1 MEWALRCRSRVRWED
16 GRGEREWAGEGR
28 EAALPITLSFVS
40 ATTAVRPLLRIRR
53 PYYGWWVLVGMVVAL
68 IVAEGVT
75 FGAFGAYVEP
85 LEERFGWSR
94 TQVSLGFSVTVGTVG
109 ICAPIIGWLIDH
121 VGPRRLMLIG
131 APLCAV
137 SFTLLAFMTEL
148 WQWYAWI
155 SLNAIA
161 LGCVAYMPAQAL
173 AVRWFN
179 RHRAAAVSVIGAS
192 LWLGQL
198 AMLPVVQSIISA
210 WGWRDAFLYSG
221 IMVLA
226 AYAVAF
232 LLVRDAPPAGHP
244 ELDSPDKTDEADEPQ
259 PSVVSVA
266 AGVSAREA
274 LRHPLFWCI
283 VVGLMLFFF
292 VLFGWLSQAVP
303 YYRSVD
309 YSVGWSATL
318 VSITAGGAAVWLLAA
333 GSQLERVRRPELA
346 AVFCTALLTLSMLA
360 LWLTG
365 GSIGGVAAHIPLYVL
380 GYAAGPPIEALLFS
394 RAFGLRNFATI
405 MGTAFMFETVGIF
418 ASPIVAGE
426 IFDNTGSYDYALL
439 LYAGCAG
446 ASCVI
451 FLIASRIRQPMAQLR
466 RRAEPAAQA
475 QSVRAD

>member
-1 MEWALRCRSRVRWED
+1 M
-16 GRGEREWAGEGR
+16 
-28 EAALPITLSFVS
+28 S
-40 ATTAVRPLLRIRR
+40 ATTRATRPRLRLRR

-75 FGAFGAYVEP
+75 FGSFGAYVEP

-94 TQVSLGFSVTVGTVG
+94 TEVSLGFSVTVGTVG
-109 ICAPIIGWLIDH
+109 ICAPLIGWLIDH

-137 SFTLLAFMTEL
+137 SFTLLAFMTQL

-161 LGCVAYMPAQAL
+161 LGCVAYIPAQAL
-173 AVRWFN
+173 AVRWFD
-179 RHRAAAVSVIGAS
+179 RHRGVAVSVIGAS

-198 AMLPVVQSIISA
+198 AMLPIIQLIISA

-221 IMVLA
+221 VMVLA

-232 LLVRDAPPAGHP
+232 MLVRDQPPAGHP
-244 ELDSPDKTDEADEPQ
+244 EFDRTDDPQ
-259 PSVVSVA
+259 PA
-266 AGVSAREA
+266 AAPLAAVGVSTREA

-283 VVGLMLFFF
+283 VTGLMLFFF

-309 YSVGWSATL
+309 YSVGWSALL
-318 VSITAGGAAVWLLAA
+318 VSITAGGAAVWLLTA
-333 GSQLERVRRPELA
+333 GTQLERVRRPELA
-346 AVFCTALLTLSMLA
+346 AVFCTALLALAMLA
-360 LWLTG
+360 LWISG
-365 GSIGGVAAHIPLYVL
+365 GSIAGVAVHIPLYVL

-418 ASPIVAGE
+418 ASPIIAGE
-426 IFDNTGSYDYALL
+426 IYDNTGSYDYALL
-439 LYAGCAG
+439 LYAACA
-446 ASCVI
+446 AAACVM
-451 FLIASRIRQPMAQLR
+451 FLIASRIRQPLAR
-466 RRAEPAAQA
+466 RQPTAAAPEPETI
-475 QSVRAD
+475 SAD

>member
-1 MEWALRCRSRVRWED
+1 MGD
-16 GRGEREWAGEGR
+16 GGGGGGRGWLRIRLWV
-28 EAALPITLSFVS
+28 VS
-40 ATTAVRPLLRIRR
+40 ATSVARPLFRIRR

-68 IVAEGVT
+68 IVAEGLT
-75 FGAFGAYVEP
+75 FGSFGAYVEP

-109 ICAPIIGWLIDH
+109 LCAPIIGWLIDH

-161 LGCVAYMPAQAL
+161 LGCVAYIPAQAL

-232 LLVRDAPPAGHP
+232 LLVRDAPPPGHP
-244 ELDSPDKTDEADEPQ
+244 ELESSDEPQ
-259 PSVVSVA
+259 SSAASSALPVA
-266 AGVSAREA
+266 AGVSTRVA

-405 MGTAFMFETVGIF
+405 MGTAFMFETMGIF

-451 FLIASRIRQPMAQLR
+451 FLIASRIRQPMAQFAR
-466 RRAEPAAQA
+466 SA
-475 QSVRAD
+475 

>member
-1 MEWALRCRSRVRWED
+1 MGNKLACVPSTARYARSLAR
-16 GRGEREWAGEGR
+16 A
-28 EAALPITLSFVS
+28 
-40 ATTAVRPLLRIRR
+40 RR

-68 IVAEGVT
+68 IVAEGAT
-75 FGAFGAYVEP
+75 FGSFGAYVEP

-109 ICAPIIGWLIDH
+109 LCAPLIGWLVDH

-137 SFTLLAFMTEL
+137 SFALLANMTQL

-155 SLNAIA
+155 SLNALA
-161 LGCVAYMPAQAL
+161 LGCVAYIPAQAL
-173 AVRWFN
+173 AVRWFD

-192 LWLGQL
+192 LWVGQL
-198 AMLPVVQSIISA
+198 VMLPIVQSIISA
-210 WGWRDAFLYSG
+210 LGWRDAFLYSG
-221 IMVLA
+221 VMVLG
-226 AYAVAF
+226 AYAIAF
-232 LLVRDAPPAGHP
+232 LLVRDQPPEGHP
-244 ELDSPDKTDEADEPQ
+244 EFERPEEPQ
-259 PSVVSVA
+259 QTAPAIVGTAV
-266 AGVSAREA
+266 GVTTREA

-283 VVGLMLFFF
+283 VAGLMLFFF

-309 YSVGWSATL
+309 YSVSWSATL
-318 VSITAGGAAVWLLAA
+318 VSITAGGAAVWLLVA

-360 LWLTG
+360 LWISG
-365 GSIGGVAAHIPLYVL
+365 GSIAGVAAHIPLYVL

-394 RAFGLRNFATI
+394 RAFGLRSFATI

-418 ASPIVAGE
+418 ASPIIAGE
-426 IFDNTGSYDYALL
+426 IYDRTGSYDYALL
-439 LYAGCAG
+439 LYAACAG

-451 FLIASRIRQPMAQLR
+451 FLIASRIRQPLTRYQTAAPP
-466 RRAEPAAQA
+466 AE
-475 QSVRAD
+475 SVTVD

>member
-1 MEWALRCRSRVRWED
+1 
-16 GRGEREWAGEGR
+16 
-28 EAALPITLSFVS
+28 
-40 ATTAVRPLLRIRR
+40 
-53 PYYGWWVLVGMVVAL
+53 MVVAL
-68 IVAEGVT
+68 IVAEGLT
-75 FGAFGAYVEP
+75 FGSFGAYVEP
-85 LEERFGWSR
+85 LEQRFGWSR

-109 ICAPIIGWLIDH
+109 LCAPIIGWLIDH
-121 VGPRRLMLIG
+121 VGPRRLMLLG

-137 SFTLLAFMTEL
+137 SFTLLAFMTQL

-161 LGCVAYMPAQAL
+161 LGCVAYIPAQAL

-179 RHRAAAVSVIGAS
+179 RHRAVAVSVIGAS

-232 LLVRDAPPAGHP
+232 LLVRDAPPPGHP
-244 ELDSPDKTDEADEPQ
+244 ELNSSDEPQ
-259 PSVVSVA
+259 PSPLPSPQSSPGSSAQSIAIPIA
-266 AGVSAREA
+266 AGISARQA

-451 FLIASRIRQPMAQLR
+451 FLIASRIRQPMAQFER
-466 RRAEPAAQA
+466 SAEPAVQA
-475 QSVRAD
+475 QSVTAD